1 MEKTMTEKQSLDIIE
16 EMINKAKNQFS
27 EDGFMYLLWGWV
39 ILFCSLGHFILHQ
52 VVGYRQ
58 PWQIWGLTWIVAV
71 YMIIYIRSRDR
82 RRKVKTYTDE
92 LLGYVWLA
100 FVIMM
105 VLTFFLLQ
113 NFIPQFWKY
122 NFLFVLLCYGM
133 PTFLSGIILQFR
145 PLIYGGITCWV
156 LSALAGFVGYAYHP
170 LFVSAAVVVAW
181 IIPGYI
187 LKDRYLKIAAKN
199 GK

>member
-1 MEKTMTEKQSLDIIE
+1 MQESLTEKQSLSIIE

-27 EDGFMYLLWGWV
+27 EDGSLYLLWGWV
-39 ILFCSLGHFILHQ
+39 ILFCSLGHFVLDVIADY
-52 VVGYRQ
+52 GK
-58 PWQIWGLTWIVAV
+58 PWQIWSVTWVIAM
-71 YMIIYIRSRDR
+71 YMLFFLR
-82 RRKVKTYTDE
+82 RKNRTRKVKTYTEE

-113 NFIPQFWKY
+113 KFVPQFWLY
-122 NFLFVLLCYGM
+122 NFMFILLCYGM

-145 PLIYGGITCWV
+145 PLIIGGVVCWA
-156 LSALAGFVGYAYHP
+156 LSAASGFVHFSYHP

-181 IIPGYI
+181 IIPGFI
-187 LKDRYLKIAAKN
+187 LRERFKRMN
-199 GK
+199 

>member
-1 MEKTMTEKQSLDIIE
+1 MQESLSEKQSLSIIE

-27 EDGFMYLLWGWV
+27 EDGSLYLLWGWV
-39 ILFCSLGHFILHQ
+39 ILFCSLGHFVLD
-52 VVGYRQ
+52 VVIDYSM
-58 PWQIWGLTWIVAV
+58 PWQIWSVTWVVAM
-71 YMIIYIRSRDR
+71 YMLFFLR
-82 RRKVKTYTDE
+82 RKNKTRKVKTYTEE

-113 NFIPQFWKY
+113 KFVPQFWLY
-122 NFLFVLLCYGM
+122 NFMFILLCYGM

-145 PLIYGGITCWV
+145 PLIIGGVVCWV
-156 LSALAGFVGYAYHP
+156 LSAVSGFVHFSYHP

-181 IIPGYI
+181 IIPGFI
-187 LKDRYLKIAAKN
+187 LRERFKRMN
-199 GK
+199 